1 MRYMTKHFRFFSSTL
16 FFFFCLS
23 LPLHSKAQALRIAI
37 LDFQNISGITKYD
50 GLGKAMS
57 SMLITDIES
66 NVSPKRLQL
75 VERSQIQKIIK
86 EQNFQASGSVNK
98 STAVQAGKILGVKF
112 LLIGDVFIL
121 NDQLVINARLTNT
134 ETGDIVFSKR
144 QEGKMINWLT
154 LKTNIAKDLATNL
167 AMPFTEPRINDVT
180 ITTAVLTTF
189 ANAIDEKDKGNFEK
203 AETLIS
209 AAKEFD
215 PAFGYLDDLK
225 DDVDKL
231 KKQVAEQGKKIEV
244 LEKSGGRIV
253 DAKTYEELKLNL
265 TNQLTSYEE
274 RKKIFVQM
282 INTYPDQWDKNRSV
296 LFYEIFQKQYNFYQ
310 LGLDGC
316 NLFLNEMLK
325 SRDFIKKESLQSFD
339 NSVYNFLGQS
349 LLGASKR
356 VFFKHDFSN
365 EDYFEFKKTADVILK
380 NAFNTQTEQ
389 LFAQLAIMS
398 CFNYDIKQ
406 MNQEVKKDI
415 LSIHKA
421 VYASLNFPFG
431 EEIIKQLENVASED
445 DAKNPFN
452 ESKSVASEKMIIFL
466 SAKRNDYKT
475 VINLFEPYN
484 FRITDEKAFKYYYE
498 NNEGKKTSNDRFLG
512 EMKDL
517 FNYFFIPSFDTQ
529 DPYFTDYRGNKTL
542 NEFPEI
548 IPLDENAKKAII
560 QLDSSTRRYTRIM
573 ENLRNEN
580 IDEDPCR
587 VSALSSWLIKQ
598 SDSTALVS
606 NYYVLNNKLE
616 IGSKVDLIYNYG
628 KDTLFAYVVGK
639 KITNTSKEFEIIDNK
654 ILKSFNKNQIVKYIR
669 RGQGNGYQD
678 IRTNNREESDKV
690 QFENNNAACEA
701 KKGQEAKQQQ
711 FAFMMKKQAEEQ
723 RQKKDQ
729 EKLAYKNKINTVIG
743 LFSKKPISAD
753 TVAFHQLTKQVE
765 EEDIELD
772 SLFNL
777 AFHLL
782 VGDIK
787 NPQNNG
793 NFDDKSDAQLSILL
807 NLYFIDQIG
816 ERNINPVTFNNFKN
830 AAIINLAHGYL
841 LSSIKFGVNALELAF
856 SEYNNVPSNFKFDQ
870 GFNSFSRDGM
880 ITADWND
887 FISKGLI
894 TKSNLDAFNSKY
906 KIIKIWN

>member
-16 FFFFCLS
+16 FFFFCIS

-180 ITTAVLTTF
+180 ITTAVLTTY

-282 INTYPDQWDKNRSV
+282 INTYPVQWDKNRSL
-296 LFYEIFQKQYNFYQ
+296 LFYEIFQKQYNFDQ

-316 NLFLNEMLK
+316 NLFLNEILR
-325 SRDFIKKESLQSFD
+325 SREFIKKENLQSFD
-339 NSVYNFLGQS
+339 NSIYNYLGQS

-365 EDYFEFKKTADVILK
+365 EDYFEFKKIADVILK

-431 EEIIKQLENVASED
+431 EEIIKQLENVASEE
-445 DAKNPFN
+445 DANNPIN
-452 ESKSVASEKMIIFL
+452 ESKSVASEKIIVFL
-466 SAKRNDYKT
+466 SAKRNDYRT

-484 FRITDEKAFKYYYE
+484 FRVTDETDFK
-498 NNEGKKTSNDRFLG
+498 NK

-517 FNYFFIPSFDTQ
+517 FNHFFIPSFDTQ
-529 DPYFTDYRGNKTL
+529 DPYFKDYVGNKLL
-542 NEFPEI
+542 NEVPEI

-573 ENLRNEN
+573 EYLSNER
-580 IDEDPCR
+580 IDRDPCR

-616 IGSKVDLIYNYG
+616 IGSMVRLVYNYG
-628 KDTLFAYVVGK
+628 KDTVFAYVAGK
-639 KITNTSKEFEIIDNK
+639 KITNTSKEFEIIDTK
-654 ILKSFNKNQIVKYIR
+654 ILNGFNKNQTVKYIR
-669 RGQGNGYQD
+669 NDQGGYFYQD

-690 QFENNNAACEA
+690 QFENSNAACEA
-701 KKGQEAKQQQ
+701 EKSQEAKRQQ
-711 FAFMMKKQAEEQ
+711 FEFMMKKQAEEQ
-723 RQKKDQ
+723 RQKKEQ

-782 VGDIK
+782 VGDLK
-787 NPQNNG
+787 NLQNNG

-894 TKSNLDAFNSKY
+894 TKSNLDAFNNKY